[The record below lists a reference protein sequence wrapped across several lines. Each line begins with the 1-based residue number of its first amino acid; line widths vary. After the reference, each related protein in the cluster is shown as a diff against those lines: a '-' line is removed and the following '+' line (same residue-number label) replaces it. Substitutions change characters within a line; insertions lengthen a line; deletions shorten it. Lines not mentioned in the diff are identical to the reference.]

1 MAADL
6 RKLWISGRVGRAG
19 AAGGRVVC
27 APAQPGRP
35 EFDLSRLASMEL
47 VITLIPRD
55 QTHEPPALI
64 VHGTADNILPID
76 TTGRLFA
83 QALPTA
89 TYVEIDG
96 APHGMLWTHADEVK
110 GPARVP

>member
-1 MAADL
+1 
-6 RKLWISGRVGRAG
+6 
-19 AAGGRVVC
+19 
-27 APAQPGRP
+27 
-35 EFDLSRLASMEL
+35 MEL

-55 QTHEPPALI
+55 QTHEPPAVI
-64 VHGTADNILPID
+64 VHGTADNILRID

-96 APHGMLWTHADEVK
+96 APHGMHWTHADEVK